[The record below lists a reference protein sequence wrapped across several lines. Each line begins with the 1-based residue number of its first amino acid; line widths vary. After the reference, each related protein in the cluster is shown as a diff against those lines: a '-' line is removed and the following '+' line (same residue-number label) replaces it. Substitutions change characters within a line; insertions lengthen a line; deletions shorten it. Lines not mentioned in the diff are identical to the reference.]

1 MKITEMT
8 LARGTPR
15 NDGTGLLAVFTCEMN
30 GLEMRKC
37 EIVRRTDGS
46 PCVKMPGVKMGG
58 GTLRAVRIL
67 DVDVWNEF
75 VQMAMARYREELRA
89 EPADAG
95 LKRVLCAGGEESLR
109 AAGI

>member
-1 MKITEMT
+1 MKITDMT

-15 NDGTGLLAVFTCEMN
+15 HDGTGLLAVFTCEMN

-37 EIVRRTDGS
+37 EIVRRIDGS

-67 DVDVWNEF
+67 DIEVWNEF
-75 VQMAMARYREELRA
+75 VQMAMARYREELQA
-89 EPADAG
+89 EPDDAG
-95 LKRVLCAGGEESLR
+95 LRRVLCAGEAEVLER
-109 AAGI
+109 AGI

>member
-8 LARGTPR
+8 LARSTPR
-15 NDGTGLLAVFTCEMN
+15 HDGTALMAVFTCEMN

-75 VQMAMARYREELRA
+75 VQMAMARYREEMQA
-89 EPADAG
+89 EPEDAG
-95 LKRVLCAGGEESLR
+95 LRRVLCAGERESLR

>member
-1 MKITEMT
+1 MT

-15 NDGTGLLAVFTCEMN
+15 HDGTSLLAVFTCEIN

-37 EIVRRTDGS
+37 EIVRRADGS
-46 PCVKMPGVKMGG
+46 PCVKMPCVKMGG
-58 GTLRAVRIL
+58 GNVRAVRIL

-75 VQMAMARYREELRA
+75 VKTAMALYREELQA
-89 EPADAG
+89 EPDDAG
-95 LKRVLCAGGEESLR
+95 VRRVLCAGGQESLR